1 MTRIARLGQGEA
13 VVASTLSWEELRG
26 LAGFRAENGCAVS
39 LYVGLDPSESPTP
52 GAVETRVNSLLAAA
66 ERKLDERRSQM
77 QRVQREALKADI
89 GRITAWFDDGFDRKS
104 ARGVGVFAAGL
115 DNFWSTLHLPE
126 PVRDDVKVAGDL
138 YLAPLA
144 RLVGRSDGLLVAAV
158 GRERGEVFRLS
169 GGQLI
174 ELADETDDVPG
185 RHDQGGWSQAR
196 YERHIDEIVERHWR
210 RVAETLDSCL
220 RRLAGAHVVLVGA
233 EDMRSD
239 FEEVL
244 PNDVKSRLV
253 GWTTTEAHADARA
266 LLEAVQPVVDEWRA
280 RKEAALLERWREE
293 AGKNGRAAAG
303 WQETLEAASDGRVEL
318 LLVQDG
324 ADEPAYQC
332 PECGRARLTDGS
344 CPLDGTTLESRE
356 EGFDLALHQTLR
368 HGGTIHVVRDRHDLE
383 PVGGVAA
390 LLRF

>member
-1 MTRIARLGQGEA
+1 
-13 VVASTLSWEELRG
+13 VAGTLSWEELRE

-39 LYVGLDPSESPTP
+39 LYVGLDPRDSPTP
-52 GAVETRVNSLLAAA
+52 GTVETRVNSLLAAA
-66 ERKLDERRSQM
+66 ERKLDERKSHLP
-77 QRVQREALKADI
+77 RVQREALKADI
-89 GRITAWFDDGFDRKS
+89 SRITAWFDDGFDRHGV
-104 ARGVGVFAAGL
+104 RGVAVFAAGL
-115 DNFWSTLHLPE
+115 DNFWSTLSLSE
-126 PVRDDVKVAGDL
+126 PARDDVKIGSEL

-169 GGQLI
+169 GGQLTEI
-174 ELADETDDVPG
+174 ADETEDVPG
-185 RHDQGGWSQAR
+185 QHDQGGWSQAR

-210 RVAETLDSCL
+210 RVADTLDSRL
-220 RRLAGAHVVLVGA
+220 RRLAGARVVLVGA

-244 PNDVKSRLV
+244 PTEVRSRLV
-253 GWTTTEAHADARA
+253 GWTTAEAHADAGE
-266 LLEAVQPVVDEWRA
+266 LLAAVQPVVDEWRA
-280 RKEAALLERWREE
+280 TKEAALLERWREE

-303 WQETLEAASDGRVEL
+303 WEQTLEAASDGRVEL

-324 ADEPAYQC
+324 ADRQAFECPA
-332 PECGRARLTDGS
+332 CGRAQLTDGS
-344 CPLDGTTLESRE
+344 CPLDGTTLEGRE

-368 HGGTIHVVRDRHDLE
+368 HGGTVHVVRDRQDLE